1 MPQLSTGLPRVCSR
15 APGPR
20 LIAKAVIWELL
31 NTLRSK
37 LWDIIKGIKKH
48 DTYYLREGRKISKI
62 PLLKREE
69 RALA

>member
-1 MPQLSTGLPRVCSR
+1 MLQLSTGLPRVCSR

-48 DTYYLREGRKISKI
+48 TYYLREGRKISKI
-62 PLLKREE
+62 TLLKREE